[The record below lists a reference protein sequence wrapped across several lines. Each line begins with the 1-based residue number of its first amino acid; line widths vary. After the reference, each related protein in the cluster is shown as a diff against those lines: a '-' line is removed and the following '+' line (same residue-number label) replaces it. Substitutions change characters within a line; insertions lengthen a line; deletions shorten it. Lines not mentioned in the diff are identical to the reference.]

1 MVDLAQADYSTDVF
15 PDLCE
20 PFVLPI
26 ARSLERDPDVP
37 GLDRFVDRGEFLCR
51 EGDQKSAIYKLET
64 GILSVTARRS
74 FGPPEV
80 VEMVFPGTF
89 VGLGF
94 LEHHIHSIMAV
105 VPSRLTAYPL
115 SSIGEFC
122 SGSADVRER
131 QALLTER
138 EFAARRRQL
147 DPEAAETP
155 VRRVAAFLTA
165 MHYMNRHEGRDA
177 AYIAEFLKTGDV
189 AAFLDLEV
197 AALAEAL
204 AELKERGLVERADN
218 GGLRLLDPDALEKL
232 SGTA

>member
-1 MVDLAQADYSTDVF
+1 MVDLAQADYSTEDF

-20 PFVLPI
+20 PFVLPL
-26 ARSLERDPDVP
+26 ARSLQRDPDVP
-37 GLDRFVDRGEFLCR
+37 GIDRFLDRGEFLCR
-51 EGDQKSAIYKLET
+51 EGDQKSAIFKLES
-64 GILSVTARRS
+64 GILSVTARRPS
-74 FGPPEV
+74 GPPEV

-122 SGSADVRER
+122 GASADIRER

-147 DPEAAETP
+147 DPESSESP
-155 VRRVAAFLTA
+155 LRRVAAFLSA

-204 AELKERGLVERADN
+204 AELKERGLVERAEN

-232 SGTA
+232 SSAA

>member
-1 MVDLAQADYSTDVF
+1 MVDLAQADYTTDVF
-15 PDLCE
+15 PDRCE

-26 ARSLERDPDVP
+26 ARSLERDPEVP
-37 GLDRFVDRGEFLCR
+37 RLDRFLDRGEFLCR
-51 EGDQKSAIYKLET
+51 EGDQKSAIYKLES
-64 GILSVTARRS
+64 GILSVTSRRAS
-74 FGPPEV
+74 GPPAV

-94 LEHHIHSIMAV
+94 LEHHIHSVMAV
-105 VPSRLTAYPL
+105 VPSRLTAFPL

-122 SGSADVRER
+122 SASAEVRES
-131 QALLTER
+131 QAVQTER

-147 DPEAAETP
+147 NPETAETP
-155 VRRVAAFLTA
+155 VRRVAAFLSA
-165 MHYMNRHEGRDA
+165 MHYMNRHEGRNA

-204 AELKERGLVERADN
+204 AELKERGLVERAEN
-218 GGLRLLDPDALEKL
+218 GGLHLLDPDALEKL
-232 SGTA
+232 SGAA